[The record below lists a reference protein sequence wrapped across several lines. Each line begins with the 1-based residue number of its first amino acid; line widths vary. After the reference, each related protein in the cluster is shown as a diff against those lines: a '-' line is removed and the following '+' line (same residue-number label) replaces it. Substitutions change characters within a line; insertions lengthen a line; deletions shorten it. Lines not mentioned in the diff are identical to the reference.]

1 MGNNVIPFIA
11 EWYSGQSGTQP
22 TKIKGIAN
30 NHSFTANL
38 RIVLTFTGL
47 CFVLRKESS
56 TDNRP
61 FSVVHDWI
69 GASKLSLP
77 FMTAGCAAV

>member
-1 MGNNVIPFIA
+1 MVFRPIKRSQEKRN
-11 EWYSGQSGTQP
+11 
-22 TKIKGIAN
+22 KGIAN
-30 NHSFTANL
+30 NHGFAANL
-38 RIVLTFTGL
+38 RIVLAFTGL

-77 FMTAGCAAV
+77 FTAGYAAV

>member
-1 MGNNVIPFIA
+1 MGNNVILFIA
-11 EWYSGQSGTQP
+11 EWYSGQSGTQS

-56 TDNRP
+56 TLNRP
-61 FSVVHDWI
+61 FSVVQDWI

-77 FMTAGCAAV
+77 FPTGCAAV

>member
-1 MGNNVIPFIA
+1 MGNNVILFIA

-56 TDNRP
+56 TLNRP
-61 FSVVHDWI
+61 FSVVQDWI
-69 GASKLSLP
+69 GASTLSLP
-77 FMTAGCAAV
+77 FPTGCAAV